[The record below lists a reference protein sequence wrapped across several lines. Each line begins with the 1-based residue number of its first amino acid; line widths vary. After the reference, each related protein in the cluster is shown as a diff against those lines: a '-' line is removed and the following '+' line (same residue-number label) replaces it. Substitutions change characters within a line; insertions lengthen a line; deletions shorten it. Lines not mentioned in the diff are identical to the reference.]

1 MSLSRQKV
9 RFAQI
14 AFIAIAQD
22 FSRSD
27 VRDQTEDDFPW
38 RTHGAVLRGHFR
50 AASQRGGASPILRLF
65 VARGPNVNDLSFSGF
80 LMRVVLS
87 LLLVL
92 LTFNPSGYSYV
103 HMVADGF
110 PSMTPLEAVLG
121 IVLLIGWI
129 VFLGATLKSIG
140 LVGMVL
146 ALALCAALVWL
157 VSSWGW
163 VSLENTNALIW
174 VGLVVL
180 ALIMA
185 IGMAWAHLYRRW
197 TGQTTVDE
205 VNEGQ

>member
-1 MSLSRQKV
+1 MAYRGT
-9 RFAQI
+9 R
-14 AFIAIAQD
+14 
-22 FSRSD
+22 
-27 VRDQTEDDFPW
+27 
-38 RTHGAVLRGHFR
+38 RTLRGAFPR
-50 AASQRGGASPILRLF
+50 RFTGRTASSILRF
-65 VARGPNVNDLSFSGF
+65 FAARGPNVNDLSFSGF
-80 LMRVVLS
+80 LVRVVLS
-87 LLLVL
+87 LILVL

-110 PSMTPLEAVLG
+110 PSVTPVEAVLG
-121 IVLLIGWI
+121 ILLLIGWI

-140 LVGMVL
+140 LIGMVL

-157 VSSWGW
+157 VASWGW

-197 TGQTTVDE
+197 TGQSTVDE